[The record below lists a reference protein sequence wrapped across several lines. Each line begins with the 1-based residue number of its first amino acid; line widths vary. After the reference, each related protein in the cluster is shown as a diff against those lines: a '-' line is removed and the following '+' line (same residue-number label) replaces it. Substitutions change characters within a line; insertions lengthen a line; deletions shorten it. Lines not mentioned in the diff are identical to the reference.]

1 MGFNASLERRRL
13 WTRRRPAHHHLR
25 RNSLFRLTPYAAAP
39 AVCSHCQVPQRTR
52 FGSLAV
58 TLLFACGLGQNLF
71 ADKLSFDERVEIERG
86 LTAEYATAKVILPH
100 AKKPLVIHSDGQYD
114 KAAWEDALRETG
126 PAARLGD
133 QIQITAV
140 KIESNKILLEIN
152 GGTKSTGHWYDH
164 VEIGMGGTSPVS
176 RNPNGQPMNG
186 SHVELVFP
194 GAIPSLKSAEIRQML
209 APIFDFEKHSA
220 SDQYVDRLP
229 EPVKKA
235 IKEQRA
241 IQGMDRDQVLL
252 ALGKPR
258 NKSRE
263 TSPDGDEIENWVY
276 GDPPGKMV
284 FVKFTEG
291 KVVEVK
297 DSYANI
303 GGTTAPPLPTN
314 R

>member
-1 MGFNASLERRRL
+1 M
-13 WTRRRPAHHHLR
+13 
-25 RNSLFRLTPYAAAP
+25 
-39 AVCSHCQVPQRTR
+39 
-52 FGSLAV
+52 GSLALV
-58 TLLFACGLGQNLF
+58 LFFVCGFGQNLF

-133 QIQITAV
+133 QIQITSV

-303 GGTTAPPLPTN
+303 GGATAPPLPAA

>member
-1 MGFNASLERRRL
+1 VGR
-13 WTRRRPAHHHLR
+13 
-25 RNSLFRLTPYAAAP
+25 
-39 AVCSHCQVPQRTR
+39 HCQVAQRTR
-52 FGSLAV
+52 FASVALA
-58 TLLFACGLGQNLF
+58 LLLVCGFGQNLF

-164 VEIGMGGTSPVS
+164 VEIGMGGTAPVS
-176 RNPNGQPMNG
+176 RNQNGQPMNG

-194 GAIPSLKSAEIRQML
+194 AAIPSLKSAEIRQML

-276 GDPPGKMV
+276 GDPPGKMT

-303 GGTTAPPLPTN
+303 GGTTAPPLPAA